1 MIRRI
6 QVLNYRCLRYVD
18 VALDRFQVLAGA
30 TGSGKS
36 TFLDAVA
43 LLGDLIRDGPEA
55 AVGKRTDEL
64 RDLVWG
70 RPADDPRFEIAAEF
84 EIPDDLR
91 EQLGGD
97 SGFQRFR
104 YEIAVTE
111 RGGGPAIESERGI
124 LMPEAT
130 DRASPQESLFTDPP
144 PPPASVPSGGR
155 RRGSM
160 TVFSKHAPGN
170 DSFNVE
176 SRAAGNK
183 AWAVRIA
190 LGPRRSTLA
199 NLPDTPESFPVAAYI
214 RDLLRSH
221 VHSMAIQG
229 ACLRRPSPPGGRAD
243 RLLSD
248 ASNLAWVLHRLR
260 ERDAAGY
267 QDWIANLRTAL
278 PQLEDILVSIR
289 DDDRH
294 ACLAVRDAAGTELPS
309 NVVSTSVLRLAAY
322 TLMRHLPATQG
333 VCLIP
338 YPESGLDAA
347 SLKAAYQAFSS
358 ASNAQTLVATSSPSL
373 LGLAKPEEILC
384 CSRIAGGLAAVV
396 PGNAHPEFESWQG
409 RQDNVRLFA
418 PQLLD

>member
-18 VALDRFQVLAGA
+18 VALDHFHLLAGA

-55 AVGKRTDEL
+55 AVRKRTDDL
-64 RDLVWG
+64 RDLVWE
-70 RPADDPRFEIAAEF
+70 RPADDLRFEIAAEF

-91 EQLGGD
+91 EQLGD
-97 SGFQRFR
+97 HSGYRRFR

-124 LMPEAT
+124 LMPETT

-176 SRAAGNK
+176 SRATGSK
-183 AWAVRIA
+183 AWSVRIA

-199 NLPDTPESFPVAAYI
+199 NLPDTPESFPVATYI

-221 VHSMAIQG
+221 VNAMAIQG
-229 ACLRRPSPPGGRAD
+229 AGLRRPSPPGGQAD
-243 RLLSD
+243 RLVPD
-248 ASNLAWVLHRLR
+248 GSNLARVVHRFR

-267 QDWIANLRTAL
+267 QDWIVHLRTAL
-278 PQLEDILVSIR
+278 PQLADILVSIR
-289 DDDRH
+289 DGDRH
-294 ACLAVRDAAGTELPS
+294 ACLAVREATGIELPS
-309 NVVSTSVLRLAAY
+309 SVVSTSFLRLAAL
-322 TLMRHLPATQG
+322 TLMRHLPATRG

-338 YPESGLDAA
+338 HPESGLDAA
-347 SLKAAYQAFSS
+347 ALRAAYQAFSS
-358 ASNAQTLVATSSPSL
+358 TSNAQMLVATSSPSL
-373 LGLAKPEEILC
+373 LGFAKPEEILC
-384 CSRIAGGLAAVV
+384 CSRDADGLAHLV
-396 PGNAHPEFESWQG
+396 PGNAHPEFETWQG
-409 RQDNVRLFA
+409 RRDNVRLFA

>member
-18 VALDRFQVLAGA
+18 VALDRFHVLAGA

-36 TFLDAVA
+36 TFLDAVGF
-43 LLGDLIRDGPEA
+43 LGDLIRDGPEA
-55 AVGKRTDEL
+55 AVRKRTDDL

-70 RPADDPRFEIAAEF
+70 RPAEDLRFEIAAEF

-111 RGGGPAIESERGI
+111 RSGGPAIESERGI

-144 PPPASVPSGGR
+144 PPPPSVPSGGR
-155 RRGSM
+155 RHGSM

-176 SRAAGNK
+176 SKATGSK
-183 AWAVRIA
+183 AWSVRIVF
-190 LGPRRSTLA
+190 GPHRSTLA
-199 NLPDTPESFPVAAYI
+199 NLPDTPESFPVATYI
-214 RDLLRSH
+214 RDLLASQ
-221 VHSMAIQG
+221 VNSMAIQG
-229 ACLRRPSPPGGRAD
+229 AGLRPPSPPGGQAD

-248 ASNLAWVLHRLR
+248 GSNLSWVLHRFR

-267 QDWIANLRTAL
+267 RDWIADLRTAL
-278 PQLEDILVSIR
+278 PQLKDILVSIR
-289 DDDRH
+289 DGDRH
-294 ACLAVRDAAGTELPS
+294 ACLTVRDAAGTALPS
-309 NVVSTSVLRLAAY
+309 SVVSTSVLRLAAY
-322 TLMRHLPATQG
+322 TLIRHLPATRG
-333 VCLIP
+333 VYLIP
-338 YPESGLDAA
+338 YPETGLDAP

-358 ASNAQTLVATSSPSL
+358 TSNAQMLVATASPSL
-373 LGLAKPEEILC
+373 LGLAKPEAILC
-384 CSRIAGGLAAVV
+384 CFRDADGLTNVV
-396 PGNAHPEFESWQG
+396 AGNAHPEFESWQG
-409 RQDNVRLFA
+409 RRDNVRLFA